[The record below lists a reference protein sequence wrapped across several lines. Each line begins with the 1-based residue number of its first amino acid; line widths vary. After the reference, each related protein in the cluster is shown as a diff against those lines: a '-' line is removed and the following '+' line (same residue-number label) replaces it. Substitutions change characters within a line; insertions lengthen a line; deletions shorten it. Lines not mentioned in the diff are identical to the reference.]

1 MAKSRYLQRRISTRA
16 LTAQAVLMM
25 GLWIVMSGQFD
36 LFHISAGVLS
46 LLVVLWFNVSIYRV
60 QLTPEDHIETHRIR
74 VFSFLRYCF
83 WLLWE
88 IVVSSVQV
96 AWIILHPKL
105 PINPHLLR
113 FRTRLPNL
121 AAKVILGNSITLTPG
136 TVTIEIKNSE
146 FFVHAL
152 SDISSS
158 NLVDGSLPAEVAKI
172 FGSTE
177 EQVLYDLRITRS
189 AKDV

>member
-1 MAKSRYLQRRISTRA
+1 MAKSGYSQRKISVQA
-16 LTAQAVLMM
+16 LITQAVLMM
-25 GLWIVMSGQFD
+25 GLWTIMSGQFD
-36 LFHISAGVLS
+36 LFHISVGLLS
-46 LLVVLWFNVSIYRV
+46 VLVVLWFNASVYRL
-60 QLTPEDHIETHRIR
+60 QLRPDDHVETHRIR
-74 VFSFLRYCF
+74 LLSFVRYCF

-96 AWIILHPKL
+96 ARIVLHPKL

-121 AAKVILGNSITLTPG
+121 TAKVILANSITLTPG
-136 TVTIEIKNSE
+136 TVTIEVKGEE

-152 SDISSS
+152 SEVSSS
-158 NLVDGSLPAEVAKI
+158 NLVDGSMPVEVAKI

-177 EQVLYDLRITRS
+177 EHVVYDLRITKS
-189 AKDV
+189 AKER